1 MRSFFLL
8 IISCFVLVACSS
20 TQVTVTPAVTSTV
33 PPPTETPIPT
43 PTTNPE
49 FLTIQTQV
57 AAMGT
62 EVNVGSDGVFYD
74 KAGER
79 IDGISADPNTGEIAI
94 MVNGAEVTI
103 DADKVSITDSGIKIN
118 GYAYD
123 NANGDFDEIVAYDI
137 ATWNVMDQTARD
149 EALAK
154 LPETSPEG
162 YMRGEFSESDDSLV
176 KYYAPDGKLANIY
189 DITSGEYLTPEAA
202 NIAELDLTDG
212 TKWDMAAFWPEQF
225 VGNIEVM
232 DEEGSV
238 RSLSPELQMMNE
250 LIKHIISDN
259 VDWGNTEFKLMSQS
273 SQANLNFIARLKKI
287 PNLTPVGAMVFP
299 SEVGINQNE
308 QFIIAYESLQLDGKD
323 VTLIKYYVNE
333 DEMRATIVG
342 VSLEEFRALISQT
355 EMPQADN

>member
-20 TQVTVTPAVTSTV
+20 TQVTVTLAVTSTV
-33 PPPTETPIPT
+33 PPLTETPIPT

-79 IDGISADPNTGEIAI
+79 IDGISADPTTGEIAI

-103 DADKVSITDSGIKIN
+103 DADKVSINDGGVIVDGYTYDS
-118 GYAYD
+118 ASS
-123 NANGDFDEIVAYDI
+123 DFDEIVSYDSV
-137 ATWNVMDQTARD
+137 TWNAMDQTARD

-162 YMRGEFSESDDSLV
+162 YTRGGFSEADDSLV
-176 KYYAPDGKLANIY
+176 KYYANAKLVSLY
-189 DITSGEYLTPEAA
+189 DITSGESLTPEAA
-202 NIAELDLTDG
+202 NVAELDLTDT
-212 TKWDMAAFWPEQF
+212 TKWDMPAIWPEEF
-225 VGNIEVM
+225 VGNIEVRGE
-232 DEEGSV
+232 DGTV
-238 RSLSPELQMMNE
+238 KTLSPELQMINKFLE
-250 LIKHIISDN
+250 HIIADN
-259 VDWGNTEFKLMSQS
+259 VDWGNTEFALMSEATS
-273 SQANLNFIARLKKI
+273 GNLNFIDRLKKI
-287 PNLTPVGAMVFP
+287 PNLKFVGGMVFP
-299 SEVGINQNE
+299 SESGIDSNNQFKIGFKSLNYNGRE
-308 QFIIAYESLQLDGKD
+308 VTIIN
-323 VTLIKYYVNE
+323 YYVNDNE
-333 DEMRATIVG
+333 SRAALLG
-342 VSLEEFRALISQT
+342 VSVDDFKALISQA